1 MKSGA
6 KSVSMF
12 CSHGVLSGKALDIIN
27 KSHIDELVITDTIN
41 NQSKLKKIKKI
52 RVLSVSNLIA
62 KAIKR
67 IIDKKSISDLF
78 L

>member
-1 MKSGA
+1 
-6 KSVSMF
+6 MF
-12 CSHGVLSGKALDIIN
+12 CSHGVLSGTALEIIN

-41 NQSKLKKIKKI
+41 NQSKLKKVKKI

>member
-1 MKSGA
+1 M
-6 KSVSMF
+6 VF
-12 CSHGVLSGKALDIIN
+12 YLETALENIN
-27 KSHIDELVITDTIN
+27 KSCIDELVITDTIN
-41 NQSKLKKIKKI
+41 NQSKLKKKRI
-52 RVLSVSNLIA
+52 RVLTVSNLIA